1 MTSTTRWRVVI
12 VSTTIC
18 RHLSINQS
26 INHFFINIW
35 QNAYADTIQKYNTLA
50 AQRRRWP
57 DEDTDNMTILMSLPA
72 KHRWRR
78 CIQHSDF
85 VDSTATSLSWQ
96 QWPCCAV
103 QTTTSIRPMFSTW
116 TNDNINFLSSIN
128 VLHKIWIGN
137 LLNLSCTLWQV
148 QVSAVACEPTLHH
161 MYIVCY
167 TKVDTL
173 YGKLAIWRKV
183 RWSHLH

>member
-18 RHLSINQS
+18 RHLCHWRHNVDDDLTKTLTIWRYLCHCRQ
-26 INHFFINIW
+26 NI
-35 QNAYADTIQKYNTLA
+35 D
-50 AQRRRWP
+50 
-57 DEDTDNMTILMSLPA
+57 DDVV
-72 KHRWRR
+72 
-78 CIQHSDF
+78 F
-85 VDSTATSLSWQ
+85 STATSLTAQLHQSWQ

-173 YGKLAIWRKV
+173 YGKLAIWREV